1 MRCPGQACVNAQ
13 GSYNCVSCKPGFSMI
28 NGQCSGKIPLPL
40 CVLGYTCVPVI
51 LFFHPSIHPS
61 ISTSIYSA
69 FEIGNYLF
77 SNLLSFP
84 TDIDECRQTP
94 SPCTTGHC
102 ENTQGSYSCAC
113 LTGYRLHGDTCTD
126 ADECADPSQCPG
138 QECVNSQ
145 GSYKCVS
152 CKPGFGLVNRRCTG
166 RTQHGLYQHQYIGAM
181 ADSSSPS
188 FLCRC

>member
-1 MRCPGQACVNAQ
+1 MRCPGQACVNSQ

-28 NGQCSGKIPLPL
+28 NGQCSGKMTLSL
-40 CVLGYTCVPVI
+40 CVLRYTCVSVI
-51 LFFHPSIHPS
+51 FFKSIHRS
-61 ISTSIYSA
+61 INTYIYIS
-69 FEIGNYLF
+69 NWHLPF
-77 SNLLSFP
+77 SNLLYLLSIP
-84 TDIDECRQTP
+84 TDIDECRQFP
-94 SPCTTGHC
+94 GPCTNGHC